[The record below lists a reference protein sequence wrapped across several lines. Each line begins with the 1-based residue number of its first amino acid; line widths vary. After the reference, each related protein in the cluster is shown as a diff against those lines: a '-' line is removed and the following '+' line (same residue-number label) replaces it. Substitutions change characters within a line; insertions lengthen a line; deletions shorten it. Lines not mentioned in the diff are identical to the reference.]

1 MVILSIIKKKKHNQ
15 GTYSGNKMSPNI
27 PNTNR
32 ENISETGVKE
42 KWNSH
47 SSEVK
52 RKKCMEVRSD
62 EFSLTGKIM
71 ARSSEVGGDKNV

>member
-1 MVILSIIKKKKHNQ
+1 MNKPVDREGRVRVTDWILSIWECGYTINKKKKKHNQ

-52 RKKCMEVRSD
+52 RKKCD
-62 EFSLTGKIM
+62 
-71 ARSSEVGGDKNV
+71 GG

>member
-1 MVILSIIKKKKHNQ
+1 MLSKKKKKHNQ

-42 KWNSH
+42 K
-47 SSEVK
+47 
-52 RKKCMEVRSD
+52 
-62 EFSLTGKIM
+62 
-71 ARSSEVGGDKNV
+71 

>member
-1 MVILSIIKKKKHNQ
+1 MNKPVAREGRVRVTDWILSIWECGYAIKKKKKHNQ

-52 RKKCMEVRSD
+52 RKKFD
-62 EFSLTGKIM
+62 
-71 ARSSEVGGDKNV
+71 GG